1 MQNHKNRTHF
11 ERNTSNGH
19 ANSAWHLLCLTSNSL
34 RYDPRERG
42 KRKRGATGER
52 LREEEKIG
60 IRERERGGGRGGRH
74 SLIRNEALLQ
84 NDDKKPCEAEEGRG
98 EEGREKREKI
108 KCTENE
114 CVYRAMIARTANRY
128 HSWSANR
135 NE

>member
-1 MQNHKNRTHF
+1 
-11 ERNTSNGH
+11 
-19 ANSAWHLLCLTSNSL
+19 L